1 MESDEIV
8 RMENTYTTQQ
18 LAEILDI
25 GRSTLNKYSR
35 SMEEAEYTFIKG
47 ENDKRAYTEHDI
59 KALRQLQAYLSRNMA
74 YDSAIKSVSMQ
85 FRRVGNVQIAMPAM
99 HGNEGDS
106 FAIERYEA
114 LEAKVDDLIEMN
126 RALLARLDERDNAIR
141 QLTEIVT
148 AQKAIAAGADHEREQ
163 REQERD
169 EKLTQVLREIQEAKA
184 AAGKKPWW
192 KRMRGN

>member
-1 MESDEIV
+1 
-8 RMENTYTTQQ
+8 MENTYTTQQ

-74 YDSAIKSVSMQ
+74 YDSAIKSVSAQ
-85 FRRVGNVQIAMPAM
+85 FRRVGNVQIAMPATY
-99 HGNEGDS
+99 GNQDESD
-106 FAIERYEA
+106 AIERYEA

-126 RALLARLDERDNAIR
+126 RALFARLDERDNAIR

-148 AQKAIAAGADHEREQ
+148 SQKAIASGADHEREQ
-163 REQERD
+163 RERERD

-192 KRMRGN
+192 KRIGGN